1 MHALSTGQILRE
13 PVATATWMTSRS
25 NLGLGPQQ
33 FMFGGVTLLPAC
45 HLLGCRM
52 NKKCPQHFRNP
63 RSTPVGGFRGPD
75 DGAAARMRELG
86 DEAHGSRPVQVRG
99 WFSTCR
105 DTKGTEFAPWQ
116 NDPSAPAR

>member
-1 MHALSTGQILRE
+1 MQALSTGQILRE

-52 NKKCPQHFRNP
+52 NKKCPTLSQSEEH
-63 RSTPVGGFRGPD
+63 SSGGISWARRWRCCSD
-75 DGAAARMRELG
+75 EGA
-86 DEAHGSRPVQVRG
+86 
-99 WFSTCR
+99 W
-105 DTKGTEFAPWQ
+105 
-116 NDPSAPAR
+116 